1 LTEHHGSARIGRD
14 VPRRKG
20 IRVGTLLG
28 LMLATIVAAPASA
41 QQLIA
46 PFDASYTVHDLG
58 TPPGVPDRL
67 GGLTLKA
74 GTPDRLLIGGE
85 ANAATGALY
94 EIGLLRDASGHI
106 VGFSG
111 PAARFADAAYNDG
124 GVTYGPGGVLF
135 LARWPQNE
143 LGQTRAGSTATDKV
157 IPLAPFGIPSSLASL
172 FFVPQ
177 GQPGAGSL
185 KMATYGGGQWYDA
198 DVVPDGSG
206 TYDLANVTAVAD
218 STLSGGP
225 EGFVYVPSG
234 SPQFSGPS
242 LLVSEYGADQ
252 IAAYQVNGNGDPI
265 VASRRQFITG
275 LDGAEG
281 ALLDPVTGDFLF
293 STFGGGSRV
302 IVVRGF
308 RAPPPQL
315 PPPQAGKSVNA
326 FTVRGTV
333 RIRRPGS
340 RRFVELGPGEQIPVG
355 TTVDTLKGRITLVA
369 AGNQTA
375 DFYSGVFRIGQTSA
389 ATPLTTLTLVD
400 RLRCGRAG
408 GASIAAKGKKK
419 RKLWGDG
426 SGKFRTKGKHS
437 AATVVGTKWLV
448 QDRCDSTLTRVV
460 TGTVSVRDFARRKTV
475 RLTAGKK
482 YVARARRR

>member
-1 LTEHHGSARIGRD
+1 VA
-14 VPRRKG
+14 VA
-20 IRVGTLLG
+20 LL
-28 LMLATIVAAPASA
+28 VAAPASA
-41 QQLIA
+41 QQLVA
-46 PFDASYTVHDLG
+46 PFGASYSVHDIG
-58 TPPGVPDRL
+58 TPPGVPNQL

-74 GTPDRLLIGGE
+74 GTTDRLLIGGE
-85 ANAATGALY
+85 ANGAAGALY
-94 EIGLLRDASGHI
+94 EIGLVRDGAGHI

-111 PAARFADAAYNDG
+111 PATRFADAAYNDG

-143 LGQTRAGSTATDKV
+143 LGQIGPGGATKV
-157 IPLAPFGIPSSLASL
+157 ISLAPFGVASSLASL
-172 FFVPQ
+172 MFVPQ

-185 KMATYGGGQWYDA
+185 KLASYGGGQWYDA
-198 DVVPDGSG
+198 DVVPDGNG
-206 TYDLANVTAVAD
+206 TYDVASVTPVPD
-218 STLSGGP
+218 STLRGP

-234 SPQFSGPS
+234 SPRFGGPS
-242 LLVSEYGADQ
+242 LLVSEYGVDE
-252 IAAYQVNGNGDPI
+252 IAAYQVDGNGDPI
-265 VASRRQFITG
+265 PATRRQFITG

-308 RAPPPQL
+308 SAPPPQL
-315 PPPQAGKSVNA
+315 PAPEAGKTVNA
-326 FTVRGTV
+326 FTVRGKV

-340 RRFVELGPGEQIPVG
+340 RRFVELGAGEQIPVG
-355 TTVDTLKGRITLVA
+355 TTIDTLKGRVTLVA
-369 AGNQTA
+369 AGGQTA

-400 RLRCGRAG
+400 RLRCPRGGRAT
-408 GASIAAKGKKK
+408 IAAKGKKK

-426 SGKFRTKGKHS
+426 SGNFRTKGKHS

-448 QDRCDSTLTRVV
+448 QDGCASTLTRVV
-460 TGTVSVRDFARRKTV
+460 SGTVSVRDFGKRKTV
-475 RLTAGKK
+475 RVGAGKK
-482 YVARARRR
+482 YVARARKR

>member
-1 LTEHHGSARIGRD
+1 LRHRN
-14 VPRRKG
+14 G
-20 IRVGTLLG
+20 IRIVLLCA
-28 LMLATIVAAPASA
+28 LALALGPASSASA

-46 PFDASYTVHDLG
+46 PFDGSYTVHDIG
-58 TPPGVPDRL
+58 TPPGVPNQL
-67 GGLTLKA
+67 CGLTLKA
-74 GTPDRLLIGGE
+74 GTTDRLLIGGA
-85 ANAATGALY
+85 ANDAAGALY
-94 EIGLLRDASGHI
+94 EIGLVRDGAGHI

-111 PAARFADAAYNDG
+111 PATRYADAAYNDG

-143 LGQTRAGSTATDKV
+143 LGQIGPSGATKV
-157 IPLAPFGIPSSLASL
+157 IPLTPFGVASSLASL
-172 FFVPQ
+172 MFVPP

-185 KMATYGGGQWYDA
+185 KMASYRGGEWYDA

-206 TYDLANVTAVAD
+206 TYDLTNVTNVID
-218 STLSGGP
+218 STLDGGP
-225 EGFVYVPSG
+225 EGFVYVPNG

-242 LLVSEYGADQ
+242 LLVSEYGVDQ
-252 IAAYQVNGNGDPI
+252 IAAYQVNANGDPI

-315 PPPQAGKSVNA
+315 PPPEAGKTVNA
-326 FTVRGTV
+326 FTVSGKV
-333 RIRRPGS
+333 RIKRPGS
-340 RRFVELGPGEQIPVG
+340 KKFVELGAGEQIPVG
-355 TTVDTLKGRITLVA
+355 TTVDTLKGRVTLVA

-375 DFYSGVFRIGQTSA
+375 DFYSGIFRIGQTSA
-389 ATPLTTLTLVD
+389 ATPLTTLKLVET
-400 RLRCGRAG
+400 LRCGRAG
-408 GASIAAKGKKK
+408 RAGIAAKRKKS

-426 SGKFRTKGKHS
+426 SGKFKTQGKHS

-448 QDRCDSTLTRVV
+448 QDRCNSTLTRVV
-460 TGTVSVRDFARRKTV
+460 SGVVSVRDFGKRKTV
-475 RLTAGKK
+475 RVKAGKK
-482 YVARARRR
+482 YVAKARRR

>member
-1 LTEHHGSARIGRD
+1 VRHRNGIRIG
-14 VPRRKG
+14 VLCL
-20 IRVGTLLG
+20 VALVLLPAG
-28 LMLATIVAAPASA
+28 GASA
-41 QQLIA
+41 QQLVA
-46 PFDASYTVHDLG
+46 PFDGSYSVHDLG
-58 TPPGVPDRL
+58 TPPGVADRL

-74 GTPDRLLIGGE
+74 GTTDRLLIGGA
-85 ANAATGALY
+85 ANSADGALY
-94 EIGLLRDASGHI
+94 EIGVVRDGAGHI

-111 PAARFADAAYNDG
+111 PAMRYADAAYNDG

-143 LGQTRAGSTATDKV
+143 LGQIRPGSTVTDKV
-157 IPLAPFGIPSSLASL
+157 IPLGPFGIASSLASL
-172 FFVPQ
+172 LFVPQ

-185 KMATYGGGQWYDA
+185 KMASYGGGQWYDA

-206 TYDLANVTAVAD
+206 TYDLVNVTPIAE
-218 STLSGGP
+218 STLRGP
-225 EGFVYVPSG
+225 EGFVYVPAG

-242 LLVSEYGADQ
+242 LLVSEYGVDQ
-252 IAAYQVNGNGDPI
+252 VAAYQVNANGDPI
-265 VASRRQFITG
+265 VASRREFLTG

-315 PPPQAGKSVNA
+315 PPPEAGKAVNA
-326 FTVRGTV
+326 FVVSGKI
-333 RIRRPGS
+333 RIKRPGS
-340 RRFVELGPGEQIPVG
+340 KRFVELGAGEQIPVG
-355 TTVDTLKGRITLVA
+355 TTVDASKGRMTLVA

-389 ATPLTTLTLVD
+389 ATPLTTLKLVEK
-400 RLRCGRAG
+400 LRCGGSGR
-408 GASIAAKGKKK
+408 ASIAAKRKKS

-426 SGKFRTKGKHS
+426 SGKFKTQGKHS

-448 QDRCDSTLTRVV
+448 QDRCKSTLTRVV
-460 TGTVSVRDFARRKTV
+460 SGVVSVRDFGKRKTV
-475 RLTAGKK
+475 RVKAGKK
-482 YVARARRR
+482 YVAKPRRR

>member
-1 LTEHHGSARIGRD
+1 VL
-14 VPRRKG
+14 RRNG
-20 IRVGTLLG
+20 IRAGLLLG
-28 LMLATIVAAPASA
+28 LVLTAVMAAPASA

-46 PFDASYTVHDLG
+46 PFDASYSVHDLG
-58 TPPGVPDRL
+58 TPPGVPERL

-74 GTPDRLLIGGE
+74 GTTDRLLIGGE
-85 ANAATGALY
+85 ANGAGGALY
-94 EIGLLRDASGHI
+94 EIGLVRDGSGHI

-111 PAARFADAAYNDG
+111 PATRFADAAYNDG

-143 LGQTRAGSTATDKV
+143 LGQIAPGGASKV
-157 IPLAPFGIPSSLASL
+157 IPLTPFGVASSLASL
-172 FFVPQ
+172 QFVPA

-185 KMATYGGGQWYDA
+185 KLATYGGGQWYDA

-206 TYDLANVTAVAD
+206 TYDLANVTPVPD
-218 STLSGGP
+218 STLAGGP

-234 SPQFSGPS
+234 SPRFSGPS

-252 IAAYQVNGNGDPI
+252 IAAYEVNGNGDPI
-265 VASRRQFITG
+265 VATRRQFITG

-315 PPPQAGKSVNA
+315 PAPEAGKTVNA
-326 FTVRGTV
+326 FTVRGKV

-340 RRFVELGPGEQIPVG
+340 RRFIELGAGEQIPVG
-355 TTVDTLKGRITLVA
+355 TTVDALKGRITLVA
-369 AGNQTA
+369 AGGQTA

-389 ATPLTTLTLVD
+389 ATPLTTLTLVE
-400 RLRCGRAG
+400 RLRCPRGGR
-408 GASIAAKGKKK
+408 ASIAAKGKKK
-419 RKLWGDG
+419 RRLWGDG

-448 QDRCDSTLTRVV
+448 EDRCSSTLTRV
-460 TGTVSVRDFARRKTV
+460 TQGRVSVRDFAKKKTV
-475 RLTAGKK
+475 TVRAGKK
-482 YVARARRR
+482 YVARARQG

>member
-1 LTEHHGSARIGRD
+1 VLFALALAL
-14 VPRRKG
+14 VP
-20 IRVGTLLG
+20 
-28 LMLATIVAAPASA
+28 AAGASA
-41 QQLIA
+41 QDLIA
-46 PFDASYTVHDLG
+46 PFDGSYTVHDIG
-58 TPPGVPDRL
+58 TPPGVPNQL

-74 GTPDRLLIGGE
+74 GTTDRLLIGGA
-85 ANAATGALY
+85 ANDAAGALY
-94 EIGLLRDASGHI
+94 EIGLVRDGAGHI

-111 PAARFADAAYNDG
+111 SATRYADAAYNDG

-143 LGQTRAGSTATDKV
+143 LGQIGPGGTTKV
-157 IPLAPFGIPSSLASL
+157 IPLTPFGVASSLASL
-172 FFVPQ
+172 MFVPP

-185 KMATYGGGQWYDA
+185 KMASYRGGEWYDA

-206 TYDLANVTAVAD
+206 TYDLANVTNVID
-218 STLSGGP
+218 STLDGGP
-225 EGFVYVPSG
+225 EGFVYVPNG

-242 LLVSEYGADQ
+242 LLVSEYGVDQ
-252 IAAYQVNGNGDPI
+252 IAAYQVNANGDPI

-315 PPPQAGKSVNA
+315 PEPVAGKSVNA
-326 FTVRGTV
+326 FVVSGKV
-333 RIRRPGS
+333 RIKRPGS
-340 RRFVELGPGEQIPVG
+340 SKFVELGAGEQIPVG
-355 TTVDTLKGRITLVA
+355 TTVDTLKGRVTLVA

-389 ATPLTTLTLVD
+389 ATPLTTLRLVEK
-400 RLRCGRAG
+400 LRCGRSG
-408 GASIAAKGKKK
+408 RASIAAKRKKS

-426 SGKFRTKGKHS
+426 SGKFKTQGKHS

-448 QDRCDSTLTRVV
+448 QDRCNSTLTRVTSGV
-460 TGTVSVRDFARRKTV
+460 VSVRDFGKRKTV
-475 RLTAGKK
+475 RVKAGKK
-482 YVARARRR
+482 YVARARS

>member
-1 LTEHHGSARIGRD
+1 M
-14 VPRRKG
+14 PRRKG
-20 IRVGTLLG
+20 IRAGVLLG
-28 LMLATIVAAPASA
+28 LAVAALAAAPASA
-41 QQLIA
+41 QQLMA
-46 PFDASYTVHDLG
+46 PFDGSYSVHDLG

-74 GTPDRLLIGGE
+74 GTTDRLLIGGQ
-85 ANAATGALY
+85 ANDATGALY
-94 EIGLLRDASGHI
+94 EIGVVRDGAGHI

-111 PAARFADAAYNDG
+111 PATRFADAAYNDG

-143 LGQTRAGSTATDKV
+143 LGQTRPGSAVTDKV
-157 IPLAPFGIPSSLASL
+157 IALTPFGIESSLASL
-172 FFVPQ
+172 LFVPQ

-185 KMATYGGGQWYDA
+185 KLATYRGGQWYDA
-198 DVVPDGSG
+198 DVVADGAG
-206 TYDLANVTAVAD
+206 TYDIANVTPVSG
-218 STLSGGP
+218 STLAGGP
-225 EGFVYVPSG
+225 EGFVYVPGG
-234 SPQFSGPS
+234 SPQFSASS
-242 LLVSEYGADQ
+242 LLVSEYGVDE

-265 VASRRQFITG
+265 VSTRRAFISG

-308 RAPPPQL
+308 RAPPPPL
-315 PPPQAGKSVNA
+315 PPPQAGKTVNA
-326 FTVRGTV
+326 FVVRGTV

-340 RRFVELGPGEQIPVG
+340 KRFIELGAGEQIPVG
-355 TTVDTLKGRITLVA
+355 TTVDTLKGRVTLAA
-369 AGNQTA
+369 AGDQTA

-389 ATPLTTLTLVD
+389 ATPLTTLKLVEA
-400 RLRCGRAG
+400 LRCPRAGRA
-408 GASIAAKGKKK
+408 SVAAKGKKK

-426 SGKFRTKGKHS
+426 SGKFKTQGKHS

-448 QDRCDSTLTRVV
+448 EDRCSSTLTRVV
-460 TGTVSVRDFARRKTV
+460 TGVVSVRDFGKRKTV
-475 RLTAGKK
+475 RVRAGKK
-482 YVARARRR
+482 YVARARNR

>member
-1 LTEHHGSARIGRD
+1 MRRVLVLTVFA
-14 VPRRKG
+14 
-20 IRVGTLLG
+20 
-28 LMLATIVAAPASA
+28 LALACAPAHA
-41 QQLIA
+41 QTLQLEPPFAGSYSIA
-46 PFDASYTVHDLG
+46 DLG
-58 TPPGVPDRL
+58 APPGVPTRL

-74 GTPDRLLIGGE
+74 GTTDRLLIGGE
-85 ANAATGALY
+85 ANDATGALY
-94 EIGLLRDASGHI
+94 EIGVVRDGAGHI

-111 PAARFADAAYNDG
+111 PATRVADAAYNDG

-135 LARWPQNE
+135 LARWPVNE
-143 LGQTRAGSTATDKV
+143 LGLTRPGSALTDK
-157 IPLAPFGIPSSLASL
+157 IISLEPFGIASSLASL
-172 FFVPQ
+172 LFVPP

-198 DVVPDGSG
+198 DVVADGSG
-206 TYDLANVTAVAD
+206 LFDLANVTAVAD

-234 SPQFSGPS
+234 SPRFSAPS

-265 VASRRQFITG
+265 AASRRTFITG

-302 IVVRGF
+302 IIVRGF

-315 PPPQAGKSVNA
+315 PAPEAGKTVNA
-326 FTVRGTV
+326 FVVRGKV
-333 RIRRPGS
+333 RIKRPGS
-340 RRFVELGPGEQIPVG
+340 NRFIELGPGEQIPVG
-355 TTVDTLKGRITLVA
+355 TTLDTLKGRVTLVA

-375 DFYSGVFRIGQTSA
+375 DFYAGVFRSGQTSA
-389 ATPLTTLTLVD
+389 ATPLTTLKLVEA
-400 RLRCGRAG
+400 LRCPRAGRAG
-408 GASIAAKGKKK
+408 LAARRK
-419 RKLWGDG
+419 RSRRLWGDG
-426 SGKFRTKGKHS
+426 SGKFRTQGKHS

-448 QDRCDSTLTRVV
+448 QDRCTSTLTRVV
-460 TGTVSVRDFARRKTV
+460 SGVVSVRDFGKRKTV
-475 RLTAGKK
+475 RVRAGKK
-482 YVARARRR
+482 YVARARR